1 MSTKLKVHLALLL
14 VSIIYGATF
23 TLAKLAM
30 PLYIK
35 PFAFIL
41 LRIMVAIVCIFIFH
55 SIFVKGSIKDKKD
68 LLPLLVSAVFGV
80 AANMMLFFKGLSITT
95 PINGAV
101 LMLNTPVFVIIFAAL
116 VLKESLSIAK
126 ITGILIAGFG
136 ALMLMGGT
144 RFNFSSETVLGD
156 IYVTL
161 NAIIYAFY
169 LVYAKRLMKKYHP
182 LTVTLYSF
190 FFGFF
195 MVLPFAYSEFSEV
208 QFSILPDYIWG
219 VLAFVTIGSTF
230 LTYVLNAYAL
240 SHADSGLVGSYIY
253 LQPVMAAIIA
263 ISSGK
268 DTLSMDKI
276 LSMLLISFGVYLA
289 SQTRFLNSSIVKK
302 SV

>member
-144 RFNFSSETVLGD
+144 RFNFSSETILGD

-240 SHADSGLVGSYIY
+240 RHADSGLVGSYIY

>member
-116 VLKESLSIAK
+116 VLKESLSVAK

-240 SHADSGLVGSYIY
+240 RHADSGLVGSYIY